1 MGFLAMTNDDPT
13 HYPGN
18 ERRRQIRVT
27 DSQLGELARI
37 IGDSREL
44 RDTLRT
50 VASGNTAY
58 LRYKKVTTQR

>member
-44 RDTLRT
+44 R
-50 VASGNTAY
+50 
-58 LRYKKVTTQR
+58 YKKVTTQR